1 MREKPLSLAGGA
13 NKKFPIRTK
22 RTRFTDKTV
31 YCGLSTPHTRRH
43 FHAAY
48 SHHRGRTGHPIHPEK
63 LISAGMCVDLI
74 TQRTAPFGLLRRF
87 AGLAGVLA
95 DAVSGSHCG
104 PGTTPRLRLIGN
116 VHVGSDG
123 DITHNEIHR
132 LAAAGD
138 RELLLLELKARGVAV
153 TTWEGLCAPLEDFED
168 WRSVITRAQLAHVG
182 I

>member
-1 MREKPLSLAGGA
+1 MLG
-13 NKKFPIRTK
+13 
-22 RTRFTDKTV
+22 
-31 YCGLSTPHTRRH
+31 
-43 FHAAY
+43 
-48 SHHRGRTGHPIHPEK
+48 
-63 LISAGMCVDLI
+63 
-74 TQRTAPFGLLRRF
+74 
-87 AGLAGVLA
+87 
-95 DAVSGSHCG
+95 DAVTGSHCD

-116 VHVGSDG
+116 VHVGADG

-153 TTWEGLCAPLEDFED
+153 TTWEGLCAPLQDFED

>member
-1 MREKPLSLAGGA
+1 MQRIAIIGEGPAA
-13 NKKFPIRTK
+13 
-22 RTRFTDKTV
+22 
-31 YCGLSTPHTRRH
+31 LST
-43 FHAAY
+43 A
-48 SHHRGRTGHPIHPEK
+48 EK

-116 VHVGSDG
+116 VRVGPDG

-132 LAAAGD
+132 LSAAGD
-138 RELLLLELKARGVAV
+138 RDLLILELKARGVAV
-153 TTWEGLCAPLEDFED
+153 TTWEGLCTPSKTSRIGTVSSPAPS
-168 WRSVITRAQLAHVG
+168 WRMWGFKGRLRLAPRSP
-182 I
+182 

>member
-1 MREKPLSLAGGA
+1 MQRIAIIGEGPSA
-13 NKKFPIRTK
+13 
-22 RTRFTDKTV
+22 
-31 YCGLSTPHTRRH
+31 LST
-43 FHAAY
+43 A
-48 SHHRGRTGHPIHPEK
+48 EK

-95 DAVSGSHCG
+95 DAVSRSHCG

-116 VHVGSDG
+116 VRVGPDG

-132 LAAAGD
+132 LSAAGD
-138 RELLLLELKARGVAV
+138 RDLLILELKARGVAV

-168 WRSVITRAQLAHVG
+168 WASVITRAQLAHVG

>member
-1 MREKPLSLAGGA
+1 MQRIAIIGEGPAA
-13 NKKFPIRTK
+13 
-22 RTRFTDKTV
+22 
-31 YCGLSTPHTRRH
+31 LST
-43 FHAAY
+43 A
-48 SHHRGRTGHPIHPEK
+48 EK

-95 DAVSGSHCG
+95 DAVSGAHCG

-116 VHVGSDG
+116 LRVGPDG

-132 LAAAGD
+132 LSAAGD
-138 RELLLLELKARGVAV
+138 RDLLILELKARGVAV

-168 WRSVITRAQLAHVG
+168 WHRVITRAQLAHVG